1 MTLSKHIS
9 WGFSGLFP
17 PNTLKEQ
24 FRSKIPRE
32 KSGQLSQVP
41 VISSWVITSI
51 TAKVSGNLS
60 GKREL
65 KEYENYIL
73 RSQREQKKKKRG

>member
-1 MTLSKHIS
+1 MIFSKCIS
-9 WGFSGLFP
+9 WGFSSLCP
-17 PNTLKEQ
+17 PNITKEQ
-24 FRSKIPRE
+24 FRSKIPRV

-41 VISSWVITSI
+41 VASSGVITSI
-51 TAKVSGNLS
+51 TTKVSGNLS

-65 KEYENYIL
+65 KAYENYIL